1 MGVLGNPLAE
11 SDGQIEGVKTN
22 GNNCQQK
29 PQKDA
34 TPKLEAV
41 AIKYKSVTV
50 NKSVSL
56 LPLQKSASAERSSD
70 AKSDNTQKC
79 EQKNSANVTPKTT
92 CESRSH
98 NKISYLKML
107 VFFTLS
113 RNFILPY
120 LGVFVNRQLA
130 YFFNFFPK
138 KPSLLQS
145 SVMCFIL
152 RLYFLLRWVL
162 RCSLLLQKEP
172 PLRA

>member
-1 MGVLGNPLAE
+1 MSVLGNPLAE
-11 SDGQIEGVKTN
+11 SDGQIEGVKAN
-22 GNNCQQK
+22 GDNSQQN

-70 AKSDNTQKC
+70 AKSDSTQKC

-98 NKISYLKML
+98 NKISYLKCWC
-107 VFFTLS
+107 FYAFAQFHFTI
-113 RNFILPY
+113 F
-120 LGVFVNRQLA
+120 GCVCQ
-130 YFFNFFPK
+130 
-138 KPSLLQS
+138 
-145 SVMCFIL
+145 
-152 RLYFLLRWVL
+152 
-162 RCSLLLQKEP
+162 
-172 PLRA
+172 

>member
-1 MGVLGNPLAE
+1 MSVLGNPLCE
-11 SDGQIEGVKTN
+11 SDGQIEGVKAN

-70 AKSDNTQKC
+70 AKSDNTQNC

-98 NKISYLKML
+98 NKISYLKCWCFL
-107 VFFTLS
+107 RF
-113 RNFILPY
+113 RAILFY
-120 LGVFVNRQLA
+120 H
-130 YFFNFFPK
+130 
-138 KPSLLQS
+138 
-145 SVMCFIL
+145 I
-152 RLYFLLRWVL
+152 
-162 RCSLLLQKEP
+162 
-172 PLRA
+172 